1 MSDTSGAGAGGQQ
14 PQGGQQPAPQPT
26 QTPANNTPPTNT
38 GSMFTQD
45 QLNSIVKTEREKE
58 RARFEGWISKDDY
71 EAALKK
77 AAEETEGRVKGE
89 ALYELAQSEAK
100 RIGDKLR
107 FHDSAEA
114 LRVLD
119 REKLPIKDGRIDGD
133 SLETAIKKLAEEK
146 PYLVQADDGSKP
158 KIKPGGRPKPPTGDA
173 GGDKGGDGKPRNAA
187 EAMRMLGRA
196 RNGR

>member
-1 MSDTSGAGAGGQQ
+1 MSDTSGAGAGGQA
-14 PQGGQQPAPQPT
+14 PQGTTPPAPPAPT
-26 QTPANNTPPTNT
+26 NTPPANT
-38 GSMFTQD
+38 GSTFTQD
-45 QLNSIVKTEREKE
+45 QLNSIVKQERERE
-58 RARFEGWISKDDY
+58 RARFEGWISKDDH

-77 AAEETEGRVKGE
+77 ASEETEGRVKGE

-119 REKLPIKDGRIDGD
+119 REKLPVKDGRIDGD

-146 PYLVQADDGSKP
+146 PYLVQADDGGKP
-158 KIKPGGRPKPPTGDA
+158 KPKPGTRPKPPSGDA
-173 GGDKGGDGKPRNAA
+173 GGNGSDDGKPRNAA
-187 EAMRMLGRA
+187 EAMRALGRA
-196 RNGR
+196 RNRR